1 MPLTQDER
9 ALYSSAQKGVE
20 LGTLPRVAPRFIW
33 AGRGSGGPC
42 SLCAKPLEAG
52 EIEYEVQDG
61 PDQAFRFH
69 LRCHAIWQLA
79 LPPSAADGH
88 GTIISSL

>member
-33 AGRGSGGPC
+33 AGRGGGEPC
-42 SLCAKPLEAG
+42 SLCGKALEPG
-52 EIEYEVQDG
+52 EIEYELQDSANH
-61 PDQAFRFH
+61 AFRFH

-79 LPPSAADGH
+79 LPPSAGDGR
-88 GTIISSL
+88 GTIISGL